1 MTVALTAGAVDYLVA
16 RLDLWLDTMRGP
28 AGYGGPVVHWWR
40 DCLAFCGAAMDWR
53 YEGIIAGYLTLYELT
68 GAARWLDKAKRA
80 GDDLLGG
87 QTPSGHFWNS
97 EFELNP
103 GVGGTPHE
111 AAADIGLLLL
121 ARALKAQGHAD
132 WERYLHAARRN
143 LQRFYIEQLWYEPEG
158 IFWDD
163 PNHYTFVPNKSATLI
178 EALCL
183 LADLTG
189 RDEYLYRYVAPTAR
203 AIVAHQRR
211 EPGGSLDGAIA
222 QNTIDG
228 TLVESYFPYYC
239 ARCVPGLLAAAQYLD
254 DDSFFDA
261 ALAAIT
267 FVLRWR
273 DPDGAFPQVVYPDGR
288 VNRYPRWIAGIAAV
302 LRALDAFRPHGL
314 NLPAEP
320 SLRWLLA
327 GQLPSG
333 AFATAEGFGSRL
345 SQRRP
350 STPDFQDLLPVCGWA
365 DKAFRYLATQVG
377 MVPGDAT
384 LESVLLPCTFQG
396 RHVDFYEDEHEIAL
410 DQGGR
415 KLYSWRKGTEWARI
429 GTCWVVAL

>member
-1 MTVALTAGAVDYLVA
+1 VTVALTAGAVDYLVA

-183 LADLTG
+183 LAASRAAAWTALSPRT
-189 RDEYLYRYVAPTAR
+189 RSTAR
-203 AIVAHQRR
+203 LWRATSPTTVRAACPVCWPPRSTSTTIASSTRPWPR
-211 EPGGSLDGAIA
+211 SPSCCAGA
-222 QNTIDG
+222 TP
-228 TLVESYFPYYC
+228 TV
-239 ARCVPGLLAAAQYLD
+239 
-254 DDSFFDA
+254 
-261 ALAAIT
+261 
-267 FVLRWR
+267 
-273 DPDGAFPQVVYPDGR
+273 
-288 VNRYPRWIAGIAAV
+288 
-302 LRALDAFRPHGL
+302 
-314 NLPAEP
+314 P
-320 SLRWLLA
+320 SLRWSTRTGASTATRA
-327 GQLPSG
+327 GSP
-333 AFATAEGFGSRL
+333 GSPTCCAR
-345 SQRRP
+345 
-350 STPDFQDLLPVCGWA
+350 STP
-365 DKAFRYLATQVG
+365 
-377 MVPGDAT
+377 
-384 LESVLLPCTFQG
+384 S
-396 RHVDFYEDEHEIAL
+396 
-410 DQGGR
+410 
-415 KLYSWRKGTEWARI
+415 ART
-429 GTCWVVAL
+429 G